1 MRKVVPISLRALL
14 SPLSSSQDSGYC
26 NQRDQPC
33 NPNQQ
38 NDRLD
43 KKMNRSTR
51 PAEQPLNIGRIT

>member
-1 MRKVVPISLRALL
+1 MTGGSDVMRKVVPISLRALL

-51 PAEQPLNIGRIT
+51 PA